1 VRASA
6 DLFAA
11 RVRECARYAQG
22 ITIADPNMPDTPIVY
37 VNEAFCRI
45 TGYAREEV
53 IGRNCRFLQG
63 PDTDPA
69 VVALLRGALEQA
81 RPGRSAPQRAGAGAA
96 AAAGGVAGGPGGLRR
111 ARGPAPLAA
120 P

>member
-1 VRASA
+1 
-6 DLFAA
+6 
-11 RVRECARYAQG
+11 
-22 ITIADPNMPDTPIVY
+22 MPDTPIVY

-81 RPGRSAPQRAGAGAA
+81 RPGRVAPRRAAADAGPCAGGAA
-96 AAAGGVAGGPGGLRR
+96 EGRGAPASLRR
-111 ARGPAPLAA
+111 WLCRKLTAERALRCQA
-120 P
+120 